1 MLLPGNYKTLAE
13 LDKAYRDHLDS
24 LELSGVEYDREGLLA
39 DWASAVNNFL
49 SKD

>member
-1 MLLPGNYKTLAE
+1 MLLPGNFKNLAG

-39 DWASAVNNFL
+39 DWALAVQEFN